1 MVETILKRYLQR
13 YNLREDNSIIL
24 NDKSEKIGAIQEN
37 KYIKFNDKSLIKI
50 SDLLLFLIEGEK
62 AHA

>member
-1 MVETILKRYLQR
+1 MQR